1 MIKNLF
7 NKLFQFF
14 YATNKSEVVLQSKL
28 RQEINFIKK
37 REFERDNK
45 NLIPFGY
52 KVFSQTDE
60 DGIINEIFKRIGTTN
75 KQFLEFGVNTD
86 FNNTTYLLF
95 NGWKGVWLESSKKKI
110 IKIEE
115 KYSSFIK
122 NKKLKL
128 FNKII
133 TAENVNEELKFSKL
147 NKNLDLLS
155 IDIDGNE
162 LYVLNELKIINP
174 RVIIVEYNAKFPP
187 PVEKTIK
194 YDPKFIWDYDDYF
207 GSSLQ
212 LLENTLKK
220 IGYVLVGCNALG
232 VNAFFIK
239 KELVKNKFQ
248 KNSTAQFHYQEF
260 RIWLNNIKSS
270 HINSNKWLNE

>member
-115 KYSSFIK
+115 KYLSFIK

-239 KELVKNKFQ
+239 KELVKNKFP

-260 RIWLNNIKSS
+260 RIGLNNIKSS

>member
-122 NKKLKL
+122 NKKLKI

-239 KELVKNKFQ
+239 KELVKNKFP

-260 RIWLNNIKSS
+260 RIGLNNIKSS

>member
-239 KELVKNKFQ
+239 KELVKNKFP

-260 RIWLNNIKSS
+260 RIGLNNIKSS

>member
-122 NKKLKL
+122 NKKLKI

-239 KELVKNKFQ
+239 KEFVKNKFP

-260 RIWLNNIKSS
+260 RIGLNNIKSS

>member
-110 IKIEE
+110 KKIEE

-239 KELVKNKFQ
+239 KELVKNKFP

-260 RIWLNNIKSS
+260 RIGLNNIKSS

>member
-1 MIKNLF
+1 MLAIIF
-7 NKLFQFF
+7 
-14 YATNKSEVVLQSKL
+14 
-28 RQEINFIKK
+28 
-37 REFERDNK
+37 EFLNID
-45 NLIPFGY
+45 
-52 KVFSQTDE
+52 
-60 DGIINEIFKRIGTTN
+60 
-75 KQFLEFGVNTD
+75 
-86 FNNTTYLLF
+86 
-95 NGWKGVWLESSKKKI
+95 
-110 IKIEE
+110 
-115 KYSSFIK
+115 
-122 NKKLKL
+122 
-128 FNKII
+128 
-133 TAENVNEELKFSKL
+133 EELKFSKL

-239 KELVKNKFQ
+239 KAGSPRVEL
-248 KNSTAQFHYQEF
+248 F
-260 RIWLNNIKSS
+260 RLR
-270 HINSNKWLNE
+270 

>member
-52 KVFSQTDE
+52 IVFSQTDE

-239 KELVKNKFQ
+239 KELVKNKFP

-260 RIWLNNIKSS
+260 RIGLNNIKSS

>member
-115 KYSSFIK
+115 KYYSFIK

-239 KELVKNKFQ
+239 KELVKNKFP

-260 RIWLNNIKSS
+260 RIGLNNIKSS

>member
-95 NGWKGVWLESSKKKI
+95 NGWKGVWLES
-110 IKIEE
+110 KIEE

-239 KELVKNKFQ
+239 KELVKNKFP

-260 RIWLNNIKSS
+260 RIGLNNIKSS

>member
-60 DGIINEIFKRIGTTN
+60 DGIINEIFKRIVTTN

-239 KELVKNKFQ
+239 KELVKNKFP

-260 RIWLNNIKSS
+260 RIGLNNIKSS

>member
-1 MIKNLF
+1 M
-7 NKLFQFF
+7 
-14 YATNKSEVVLQSKL
+14 QSKL

-239 KELVKNKFQ
+239 KELVKNKFP

-260 RIWLNNIKSS
+260 RIGLNNIKSS